1 MKGNQLGFPEL
12 EHSKVHYSAKC
23 GKNELEIK
31 DRGAR
36 LVSIIS
42 PFYFCGRRRTKRGTL
57 KLQQAVTAA
66 GSALKLNDNV
76 TCGKLTQ
83 KRIIFCYLLL
93 LGLLL
98 IHRRFNLKEEG

>member
-23 GKNELEIK
+23 GKHELEIK

-42 PFYFCGRRRTKRGTL
+42 PYFLWEEDDERGTL
-57 KLQQAVTAA
+57 KPQQAVPAA

>member
-23 GKNELEIK
+23 GKHELEIK

-42 PFYFCGRRRTKRGTL
+42 PFFFSVGGGGR
-57 KLQQAVTAA
+57 
-66 GSALKLNDNV
+66 
-76 TCGKLTQ
+76 
-83 KRIIFCYLLL
+83 
-93 LGLLL
+93 
-98 IHRRFNLKEEG
+98 KEEH